1 MSLAG
6 NIPPSMKELGLLSDE
21 IWFLA
26 GDMSVDS
33 SWYTK
38 RASLASVYAATEV
51 FQTTDQSSDMKDTA
65 QFLDR
70 RLEEVRVLGG
80 AFRNVR
86 EWAGF
91 QAMAGVNLARSLGAR
106 I

>member
-6 NIPPSMKELGLLSDE
+6 NIPASLKELGALSDE

-26 GDMSVDS
+26 GDVSVDT

-38 RASLASVYAATEV
+38 RASLSSIYAATELY
-51 FQTTDQSSDMKDTA
+51 QTTDQSTDMKDTE

-70 RLEEVRVLGG
+70 RLEEARVLGSAAG
-80 AFRNVR
+80 NVTQ
-86 EWAGF
+86 WAGF
-91 QAMAGVNLARSLGAR
+91 QGVAAVNMMRSMGVR

>member
-6 NIPPSMKELGLLSDE
+6 NIPASLKELASLSDE
-21 IWFLA
+21 IWFLS
-26 GDMSVDS
+26 GDTSVDA
-33 SWYTK
+33 SWYSK
-38 RASLASVYAATEV
+38 RATLSSIYAAVEMY
-51 FQTTDQSSDMKDTA
+51 QTTDQSTDGRDTA

-70 RLEEVRVLGG
+70 RLDEARVLGS
-80 AFRNVR
+80 AWKNVK

-91 QAMAGVNLARSLGAR
+91 QGVAAVNMARSYGVR

>member
-6 NIPPSMKELGLLSDE
+6 NIPQSLRELGLLSDE

-26 GDMSVDS
+26 GDTAVDA

-38 RASLASVYAATEV
+38 RATLASIYAAAEV
-51 FQTTDQSSDMKDTA
+51 YSTTDQSTGFRDTEE
-65 QFLDR
+65 FLDR
-70 RLEEVRVLGG
+70 RLEEARVLGG
-80 AFRNVR
+80 AWRNVR
-86 EWAGF
+86 EWVGF
-91 QAMAGVNLARSLGAR
+91 QGASTVNLARSWGMR

>member
-6 NIPPSMKELGLLSDE
+6 NIPASLKELGLLSDE

-26 GDMSVDS
+26 GDTAVDA

-38 RASLASVYAATEV
+38 RASLASIYAATEA
-51 FQTTDQSSDMKDTA
+51 FQTTDQSSDGRDTA
-65 QFLDR
+65 EFLDR
-70 RLEEVRVLGG
+70 RLEEARVLGG
-80 AFRNVR
+80 AYKNVK
-86 EWAGF
+86 EWASF
-91 QAMAGVNLARSLGAR
+91 QGIAAVNMARSLGVR

>member
-6 NIPPSMKELGLLSDE
+6 NFPASLKELGLLSDE
-21 IWFLA
+21 IWFLS
-26 GDMSVDS
+26 GDVAVDA

-38 RASLASVYAATEV
+38 RASLSSVYAATEL
-51 FQTTDQSSDMKDTA
+51 FQTTDQSTNGVDTEL
-65 QFLDR
+65 FLDR

-80 AFRNVR
+80 AWRNVR

-91 QAMAGVNLARSLGAR
+91 QGVAAVNMARSLGVR